1 MLIIMC
7 IAVSF
12 NPILKDIC
20 LNCYYWKMGEVQFGK
35 YEKIRLIDVCFNLAT
50 RKDGRKTIFISPT
63 RKIIHTRVLN
73 LHRSSF
79 KAFLNKKMK

>member
-1 MLIIMC
+1 
-7 IAVSF
+7 
-12 NPILKDIC
+12 
-20 LNCYYWKMGEVQFGK
+20 MGEVQFGK

-63 RKIIHTRVLN
+63 RKIIHTRVSN

-79 KAFLNKKMK
+79 KAFLNKKWNDFRGVYHLLCADMDDIMKLVFLF